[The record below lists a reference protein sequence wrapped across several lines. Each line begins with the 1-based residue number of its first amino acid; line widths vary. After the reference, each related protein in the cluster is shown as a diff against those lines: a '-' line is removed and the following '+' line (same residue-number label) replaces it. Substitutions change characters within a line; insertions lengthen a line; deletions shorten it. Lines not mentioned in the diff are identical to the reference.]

1 MRSFRSLLSYTV
13 PCGRMKKLHAPVGVL
28 PSGLL
33 ASLRLLVRG
42 LLPATT
48 RRTGEEEEG
57 GKKGGRE
64 RGGREKERE
73 REKRR
78 KWDRQTGSTRPPRLP
93 SGQGRHYRL
102 FAICDLEGHS
112 VSSHSLP
119 PPKPPSQAG
128 RPGRVLYSCIEISV
142 RAHHERQLP
151 TPVWLYPPAGNILP
165 HAALFP
171 GHLHMHRPGSLRSNR
186 KARSPIF
193 PVLIWTRRELSAF

>member
-1 MRSFRSLLSYTV
+1 MRSFRSLLSYL
-13 PCGRMKKLHAPVGVL
+13 KKLHAPVGVP

-73 REKRR
+73 REKREGSGT
-78 KWDRQTGSTRPPRLP
+78 DRRAQLDHLGCLLAGGVTTGSSL
-93 SGQGRHYRL
+93 S
-102 FAICDLEGHS
+102 AIW
-112 VSSHSLP
+112 
-119 PPKPPSQAG
+119 
-128 RPGRVLYSCIEISV
+128 
-142 RAHHERQLP
+142 RA
-151 TPVWLYPPAGNILP
+151 TLYPPTCCLRMSHRVRLAALVGSFTVVSKSRCVRIANGNSRLVISSSWQYAATCRAVSRPSP
-165 HAALFP
+165 HAQT
-171 GHLHMHRPGSLRSNR
+171 GVITSGTRRSNR

>member
-73 REKRR
+73 REKREGSGT
-78 KWDRQTGSTRPPRLP
+78 DRRAQLDHLGCLLARGVTTGSSL
-93 SGQGRHYRL
+93 S
-102 FAICDLEGHS
+102 AIW
-112 VSSHSLP
+112 
-119 PPKPPSQAG
+119 
-128 RPGRVLYSCIEISV
+128 
-142 RAHHERQLP
+142 RA
-151 TPVWLYPPAGNILP
+151 TLYPPT
-165 HAALFP
+165 
-171 GHLHMHRPGSLRSNR
+171 RCLR
-186 KARSPIF
+186 
-193 PVLIWTRRELSAF
+193 LSH